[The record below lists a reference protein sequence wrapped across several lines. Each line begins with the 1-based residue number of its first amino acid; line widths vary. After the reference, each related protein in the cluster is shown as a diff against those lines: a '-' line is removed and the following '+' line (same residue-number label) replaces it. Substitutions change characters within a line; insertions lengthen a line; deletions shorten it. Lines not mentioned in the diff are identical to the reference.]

1 MFSKSMV
8 SLLFLM
14 CVVGLVAGGAQR
26 CFTSSDCK
34 KLFSC
39 KDRVCT
45 CSAIYH
51 CHDGHRCRDGV
62 CYSGR

>member
-26 CFTSSDCK
+26 CFTNSDCK
-34 KLFSC
+34 RSLSC
-39 KDRVCT
+39 NNRL
-45 CSAIYH
+45 CSCIGSYH
-51 CHDGHRCRDGV
+51 CYDGQRCSGGV